1 MRGTFA
7 SFGLCLLL
15 CASCQ
20 GSSGA
25 SGASGAAT
33 PQSTESEPVVHVTPA
48 PPTAKSESAAN
59 APPPARAPARVPRE
73 QWQVGMT
80 LSAVGS
86 ISDKPWQHVMGVV
99 PGKRAEYFDL
109 SSEMQTV
116 IYVAGPVDCSGQIE
130 VDGTVM
136 EVTAPS
142 KRPGKLPSKSG
153 GEHRE
158 LHLDV
163 SSFRCLP

>member
-7 SFGLCLLL
+7 SFGFLVLLNV
-15 CASCQ
+15 SCQ
-20 GSSGA
+20 STP
-25 SGASGAAT
+25 GASGAAT
-33 PQSTESEPVVHVTPA
+33 PPQSTESEPVVRVTPPPATVSSASATSA
-48 PPTAKSESAAN
+48 PL
-59 APPPARAPARVPRE
+59 PARAPARVPRE
-73 QWQVGMT
+73 LWRVGMT

-116 IYVAGPVDCSGQIE
+116 IYVAGPVECSGQIE
-130 VDGTVM
+130 VEGTVM

-142 KRPGKLPSKSG
+142 KRPGKLPSKSD

>member
-1 MRGTFA
+1 MRVTFA

-15 CASCQ
+15 SVSCQ
-20 GSSGA
+20 GSPRPS
-25 SGASGAAT
+25 SAAA
-33 PQSTESEPVVHVTPA
+33 PPESTESEPVVRVTP
-48 PPTAKSESAAN
+48 PPATVHSESATS

-73 QWQVGMT
+73 QWQIGMT

-99 PGKRAEYFDL
+99 PGKNAEYFDL

-116 IYVAGPVDCSGQIE
+116 IYVAGPVDCAGQVE
-130 VDGTVM
+130 VEGMVM